1 MTKYDHRRGEPAKRP
16 GMCYGYKDPMVKWE
30 VEVRLYRHSTTILG
44 ACHLVL
50 DRLDHGFQH
59 GAIHGVKRNNA
70 IVGGNQE

>member
-1 MTKYDHRRGEPAKRP
+1 MTKYGHGRGEPAPRHLADVLWALRSD
-16 GMCYGYKDPMVKWE
+16 GE
-30 VEVRLYRHSTTILG
+30 VEVRLYRNSTTILG